1 MTSTSVK
8 YFHGELPGAPV
19 LSGTAG
25 SLIAVL
31 DACLVNGWGLL
42 TAQSASVSGGVCT
55 LGFATGHAFD
65 VDTVA
70 LVAGA
75 AVAEINGEQRISAA
89 GTNLVRFPAPGV
101 ADGPVGGTITIKIAP
116 AGWEKVYSG
125 ANKAAY
131 RSLSPSASG
140 ACLRIDHG
148 AARYAR
154 MRVYST
160 MTDIDAGTDPTPT
173 DAQLPGGGYIPV
185 SSSADATPRKWM
197 VAASDRFV
205 HIMPAHSATYPS
217 DYGLCA
223 AGDYPSLKAGDAY
236 PVLIVADVSD
246 TSSGGSPGYNNA
258 LNLAASS
265 AGAWLMRP
273 YTQIGGALG
282 AYLYKPG
289 FTSSSPSG
297 STGHPPGPNPI
308 NNSIEVCP
316 TLVVEGPSPQGN
328 RRGEVPGLYGIP
340 HYLGSSFDTK
350 DRITPAVGLPG
361 HTLIAVRYYGN
372 QTLAQSFRFA
382 LDITGPW
389 E

>member
-1 MTSTSVK
+1 MSTPVK
-8 YFHGELPGAPV
+8 FFHSELPGAPV

-42 TAQSASVSGGVCT
+42 TAQSASVSGGICT
-55 LGFATGHAFD
+55 LNFATGHSFEAD
-65 VDTVA
+65 IVA

-75 AVAEINGEQRISAA
+75 VTPALNGEQRISAV

-101 ADGPVGGTITIKIAP
+101 ADGPVSGTITIKIAP
-116 AGWEKVYSG
+116 AGWSKPFSG
-125 ANKAAY
+125 ANKGAY

-140 ACLRIDHG
+140 AYLRVDHS
-148 AARYAR
+148 APRYAR
-154 MRVYST
+154 LRAYST
-160 MTDIDAGTDPTPT
+160 MTDIDAGTDPTPS
-173 DAQLPGGGYIPV
+173 DAQISGGDYIPV
-185 SSSADATPRKWM
+185 SSSSDATARRWM

-205 HIMPAHSATYPS
+205 HIMPANSSTYPL
-217 DYGLCA
+217 DYSLCS
-223 AGDYPSLKAGDAY
+223 AGDYPSLKVGDAY
-236 PVLIVADVSD
+236 PVIVVADPSD
-246 TSSGGSPGYNNA
+246 TSGSGSPGYNNA
-258 LNLAASS
+258 LNLPYGS

-273 YTQIGGALG
+273 YTQIGGALA

-289 FTSSSPSG
+289 FLSTNASG

-308 NNSIEVCP
+308 NNAIEVCP
-316 TLVVEGPSPQGN
+316 TLIYEGATVQGN
-328 RRGEVPGLYGIP
+328 RRGELPGLYGIP
-340 HYLGSSFDTK
+340 HNLGSAFDSK

-372 QTLAQSFRFA
+372 ATLAQSFRFA
-382 LDITGPW
+382 IDITGPW